1 MSETQRAGS
10 APPRAP
16 RHPFRFGL
24 LAARASGAA
33 EWTALARRAEAAG
46 YSTLLAPDTTGPT
59 LAPLP
64 ALAVAAACT
73 TTLHVGTW
81 VLVADF
87 RNPVLVA
94 REAATLDLLSEGRF
108 ELGMGAGRE
117 DNDYAGLGITLE
129 SGGVRVRRLA
139 EAVRIIDP
147 LLRGERVTASGAH
160 YSVRDAAVLPPPLRR
175 PPILLAAGGRRALE
189 LAGAEADIVALGS
202 MARQQLTDQLGWL
215 SAAAGDRFA
224 QIELALTFFV
234 LPENDERARQVTTA
248 ILGAFGL
255 DLEAMIAAGAPNLLR
270 GSPAAMAEQLEAVRE
285 TFGISYVAT
294 GTHVTDAIAPVIAQL
309 AGR

>member
-1 MSETQRAGS
+1 
-10 APPRAP
+10 
-16 RHPFRFGL
+16 
-24 LAARASGAA
+24 
-33 EWTALARRAEAAG
+33 
-46 YSTLLAPDTTGPT
+46 
-59 LAPLP
+59 
-64 ALAVAAACT
+64 
-73 TTLHVGTW
+73 
-81 VLVADF
+81 
-87 RNPVLVA
+87 
-94 REAATLDLLSEGRF
+94 
-108 ELGMGAGRE
+108 
-117 DNDYAGLGITLE
+117 
-129 SGGVRVRRLA
+129 
-139 EAVRIIDP
+139 
-147 LLRGERVTASGAH
+147 
-160 YSVRDAAVLPPPLRR
+160 
-175 PPILLAAGGRRALE
+175 
-189 LAGAEADIVALGS
+189 